1 VPKPVT
7 LQDKRKRQLA
17 LMKQVR
23 PYLEKQATTLMGTL
37 RNKTQPGG
45 GT

>member
-1 VPKPVT
+1 VLDSDTRPKVPKPVT

-23 PYLEKQATTLMGTL
+23 AP
-37 RNKTQPGG
+37 
-45 GT
+45 